1 MLASALNLCPREQSE
16 GDYLCDLC
24 ATAHDQFTT
33 CKTCAATYCQRC
45 GKAGDTCPRCGIGV
59 AIQRVATAAFAL
71 RTRVMVMHGR
81 VWGAYQRG
89 PMFQDGLD
97 LQSVND
103 PLNHAARLTDPIW
116 RRFQAVRAAAA
127 PELPPGGWDR
137 PSLPVPPDL
146 PPADPATFRES
157 IQRVTNA
164 ANAQLTEMERVR
176 ASLES
181 LMAELTAAEQQVR
194 ELVEALEQTVEA
206 TRAGLDDE
214 NGEGD

>member
-1 MLASALNLCPREQSE
+1 
-16 GDYLCDLC
+16 
-24 ATAHDQFTT
+24 
-33 CKTCAATYCQRC
+33 
-45 GKAGDTCPRCGIGV
+45 
-59 AIQRVATAAFAL
+59 
-71 RTRVMVMHGR
+71 MVMHGR
-81 VWGAYQRG
+81 VWGAYKRG
-89 PMFQDGLD
+89 PRFQAGLD

-127 PELPPGGWDR
+127 PELPPGVWDN

-176 ASLES
+176 ASLEN

-194 ELVEALEQTVEA
+194 RIVKALEQTVEA

-214 NGEGD
+214 NAEGDYLCDVCARVFAGPLSTCSTCGANYLCDICAHVFADPLSMCAECGATFCETCGAGETCERCDT